1 MELNELEAQ
10 VRQSNPKPLF
20 KTINDEKIKLTDEEY
35 EESIKNLALMFH
47 QQQNPEL
54 YFTEGDE

>member
-10 VRQSNPKPLF
+10 VRQENPKPLL
-20 KTINDEKIKLTDEEY
+20 KTINEQEIELSDAEY
-35 EESIKNLALMFH
+35 EESVKSRALMLH

-54 YFTEGDE
+54 YKKLDA

>member
-10 VRQSNPKPLF
+10 VRQKNPKPLF
-20 KTINDEKIKLTDEEY
+20 KTVNEKEIELSDAEY
-35 EESIKNLALMFH
+35 EESIKARALMLH

-54 YFTEGDE
+54 YKKLDA

>member
-10 VRQSNPKPLF
+10 VRQENPKPLF
-20 KTINDEKIKLTDEEY
+20 KTVNEEEIELSDAEY
-35 EESIKNLALMFH
+35 EESVKSRSLMLH

-54 YFTEGDE
+54 YKKLDA

>member
-10 VRQSNPKPLF
+10 VRQENPKPLL
-20 KTINDEKIKLTDEEY
+20 KTINEQEIELSDAEY
-35 EESIKNLALMFH
+35 EESIKSRALMLH

-54 YFTEGDE
+54 YKKLDA